1 MTNAMNQPAPLLTF
15 AARRAWRAWL
25 ERHHASARVAW
36 LVYFK
41 QHTGRPSIP
50 YEDSVEEALCFG
62 WIDGII
68 RSLDEERYARRF
80 TPRLPGSRWSA
91 SNRRRAYKMI
101 QEERMTPAGMAK
113 FDVHGKAEGITS
125 RAKTPAPHPEFVKA
139 LKSHPKAC
147 ENFKHLAPSHRRMYL
162 LWIMDAKKEETRARR
177 IAEAVERLALNQK
190 LGMK

>member
-1 MTNAMNQPAPLLTF
+1 MNQPTPLLTF
-15 AARRAWRAWL
+15 PARRAWRAWL

-50 YEDSVEEALCFG
+50 YEDSVEEGLCFG

-68 RSLDEERYARRF
+68 RNLDGERYARRF
-80 TPRLPGSRWSA
+80 TPRLPGSRWSV

-101 QEERMTPAGMAK
+101 QEGMMTPAGMAK

-125 RAKTPAPHPEFVKA
+125 RTKTPAPHPEFVKA
-139 LKSHPKAC
+139 LKSHPKAW
-147 ENFKHLAPSHRRMYL
+147 ENFKQLAPSYQRQYL
-162 LWIMDAKKEETRARR
+162 FWIAAARAEETLARR
-177 IAEAVERLALNQK
+177 IDEAVGRLALNKK

>member
-1 MTNAMNQPAPLLTF
+1 MNQPAPLLTF
-15 AARRAWRAWL
+15 ATRRAWRAWL

-62 WIDGII
+62 WIDGVI

-101 QEERMTPAGMAK
+101 QEEMMTPAGLAK
-113 FDVHGKAEGITS
+113 LDVKGKAGGITS
-125 RAKTPAPHPEFVKA
+125 RTKTPAPHPEFVKA
-139 LKSHPKAC
+139 LKSHPKAL
-147 ENFKHLAPSHRRMYL
+147 ENFKRLAPSHRRMYV

>member
-1 MTNAMNQPAPLLTF
+1 MNQPAPLLTF

-62 WIDGII
+62 WIDGTLQ
-68 RSLDEERYARRF
+68 RLDDARYCRRF

-91 SNRRRAYKMI
+91 LNKRRAEKMI
-101 QEERMTPAGMAK
+101 REERMTPAGMAK
-113 FDVHGKAEGITS
+113 FRIAGKPQGITS
-125 RAKTPAPHPEFVKA
+125 RTKAPAPPRVFVKA
-139 LKSHPKAC
+139 LKAHPRAR
-147 ENFKHLAPSHRRMYL
+147 ENFERLAPSHQRMYL
-162 LWIMDAKKEETRARR
+162 LWIADAKKDETRARR
-177 IAEAVERLALNQK
+177 IAEAVQRLSLNQK
-190 LGMK
+190 LGAK

>member
-1 MTNAMNQPAPLLTF
+1 MNQPAPLLTF

-25 ERHHASARVAW
+25 ERHHASAQVAW

-68 RSLDEERYARRF
+68 RSLDEESYTRRF
-80 TPRLPGSRWSA
+80 TPRLPGSGWSA

-101 QEERMTPAGMAK
+101 QKGMMTPAGLAK
-113 FDVHGKAEGITS
+113 FDVHGKAGGITS
-125 RAKTPAPHPEFVKA
+125 RTKTPALHPEFVKA
-139 LKSHPKAC
+139 LKFHPKAW
-147 ENFKHLAPSHRRMYL
+147 ENFKQLAPSHRRMYL

-177 IAEAVERLALNQK
+177 IVEAVGRLALNQK